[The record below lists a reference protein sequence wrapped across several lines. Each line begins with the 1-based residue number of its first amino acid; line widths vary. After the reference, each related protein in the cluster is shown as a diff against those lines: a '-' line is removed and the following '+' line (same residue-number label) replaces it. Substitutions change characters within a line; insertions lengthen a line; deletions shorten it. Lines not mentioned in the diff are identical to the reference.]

1 MNIVLVLHS
10 TSIHFSLKYFRFVD
24 PSPHQLFPGDQCGPR
39 SPTCLPHPPPNGPSL
54 RNNGDLK
61 HPSHQPP
68 DLADH
73 NPGAHRFYH
82 QRTSKFFCF
91 GLFFFWI
98 DAITV
103 DGEVLLKKKKK
114 EVYSA
119 SFTSEEPISQTSGA
133 VWQSV
138 GADFSHMHINCAR
151 ISLWCV
157 AGGCW
162 FLRVRQNQ
170 AVPLCVFK

>member
-91 GLFFFWI
+91 GLVFFWKN
-98 DAITV
+98 AITV

-114 EVYSA
+114 KRFIAQVSHLRSLLAKRLGQFDNLLEQIFLTCTLIVRVYLYD
-119 SFTSEEPISQTSGA
+119 
-133 VWQSV
+133 V
-138 GADFSHMHINCAR
+138 
-151 ISLWCV
+151 
-157 AGGCW
+157 
-162 FLRVRQNQ
+162 
-170 AVPLCVFK
+170 